1 MNYRMMTYILG
12 NIMQAEGA
20 LMSFSVLLALYQA
33 EWNELKV
40 FLLTIALLLG
50 LGTLAKRSAPK
61 DKKIYGREGF
71 VVVALSWIVMSFFGA
86 LPFWLSGAIDG
97 FINCW
102 FETVSGFTTTGATV
116 LSEIESLPKSI
127 LFWRSFTHWIGGMGI
142 LVFVLAIVPL
152 GDERS
157 MHLMRAEAPG
167 PVVSKLVPK
176 IKSTAKILYGI
187 YIALTILE
195 GLLLFIGGMPLFDS
209 INHALSTA
217 GTGGFSIKNSSIAA
231 YDNAYFEYVITIFML
246 LFSINFNLFY
256 LLLVRDFKAV
266 LKNEELRYYLIIVGL
281 STLMITMNI
290 LHLYPTAESAFRHAF
305 FQVATITSTTGFFTA
320 NYEQWPELSK
330 TILVVLTM
338 LGACGGSTGG
348 GIKVSRFIILLK
360 LTLREISHIVHPRS
374 VNIIRL
380 EGQRISEE
388 TIQGTTGYFIT
399 YVLLLFGSL
408 ILVSFDNYD
417 FTTSI
422 TAVITTLGNVGPGL
436 SLVGPVENFGL
447 FSGFAKL
454 VLSMDMLFGR
464 LEIFPMIM
472 LFSPSIWKKSYM

>member
-1 MNYRMMTYILG
+1 MNKGI
-12 NIMQAEGA
+12 
-20 LMSFSVLLALYQA
+20 VLHYLSM
-33 EWNELKV
+33 
-40 FLLTIALLLG
+40 ALLLSSALFVVPALVSLYYG
-50 LGTLAKRSAPK
+50 EYYFLLIFLCVGAGMALAALPGALYRPKRRYMFA
-61 DKKIYGREGF
+61 REGM
-71 VVVALSWIVMSFFGA
+71 VIAALMWIIFSAVGA
-86 LPFWLSGAIDG
+86 LPFYLSGSIPHYVDAL
-97 FINCW
+97 
-102 FETVSGFTTTGATV
+102 FESISGFTTTGSSILTDVEA
-116 LSEIESLPKSI
+116 LPRGI

-152 GDERS
+152 SDDRS
-157 MHLMRAEAPG
+157 MHLMKAEAPG

-187 YIALTILE
+187 YIVLTILE
-195 GLLLFIGGMPLFDS
+195 MIFLFVGGMPLFDS
-209 INHALSTA
+209 VNHALSTA

-231 YDNAYFEYVITIFML
+231 YNSPYFEYVITVFML
-246 LFSINFNLFY
+246 LFSINFNMFY

-266 LKNEELRYYLIIVGL
+266 FKNEELRYYLVIVGI
-281 STLMITMNI
+281 STAVITANI
-290 LHLYPTAESAFRHAF
+290 VHLYPTLESAFRHAV

-320 NYEQWPELSK
+320 NYEEWPELSK

-360 LTLREISHIVHPRS
+360 LTLREIRHILHPRS
-374 VNIIRL
+374 VNIIKL
-380 EGQRISEE
+380 EGQRVSDE

-399 YVLLLFGSL
+399 YIMLLFGSF
-408 ILVSFDNYD
+408 ILVSIDNYD

-436 SLVGPVENFGL
+436 SLVGPVENFSL
-447 FSGFAKL
+447 FSDFSKI
-454 VLSMDMLFGR
+454 VLSLDMLFGR

-472 LFSPSIWKKSYM
+472 LFSPSIWRRA

>member
-1 MNYRMMTYILG
+1 MNYKMMAYILD
-12 NIMQAEGA
+12 NIMQAEGL
-20 LMSFSVLLALYQA
+20 LMSISALLALYKG
-33 EWNELKV
+33 EINELRA
-40 FLLTIALLLG
+40 FLITIILLLVI
-50 LGTLAKRSAPK
+50 GTAMKHFAPK
-61 DKKIYGREGF
+61 NKRIYGREGF
-71 VVVALSWIVMSFFGA
+71 VIVALSWIVMSIFGA
-86 LPFWLSGAIDG
+86 MPFYLSGAIDG
-97 FINCW
+97 AVNCF

-116 LSEIESLPKSI
+116 LSEIEGLPMSI

-152 GDERS
+152 GDDRS
-157 MHLMRAEAPG
+157 MHLMKAEAPG

-187 YIALTILE
+187 YIVMTILE
-195 GLLLFIGGMPLFDS
+195 MIFLFAGGMPLFDS

-231 YDNAYFEYVITIFML
+231 YNSPYFEYVITVFML
-246 LFSINFNLFY
+246 LFSINFNMFY
-256 LLLVRDFKAV
+256 LLLVRDFRAV
-266 LKNEELRYYLIIVGL
+266 FKNEELRYYLVIVGI
-281 STLMITMNI
+281 STAVITANI
-290 LHLYPTAESAFRHAF
+290 VHLYPTLESAFRHAV
-305 FQVATITSTTGFFTA
+305 FQVATITSTTGFITA
-320 NYEQWPELSK
+320 NYEEWPELSK

-360 LTLREISHIVHPRS
+360 LTLREIRHIVHPRS
-374 VNIIRL
+374 VNIIKL
-380 EGQRISEE
+380 EGQRVSDE

-399 YVLLLFGSL
+399 YIMLLFGSF
-408 ILVSFDNYD
+408 ILVSIDNYD

-436 SLVGPVENFGL
+436 SLVGPVENFSL
-447 FSGFAKL
+447 FSDFSKI
-454 VLSMDMLFGR
+454 VLSLDMLFGR

-472 LFSPSIWKKSYM
+472 LFSPSIWRKA